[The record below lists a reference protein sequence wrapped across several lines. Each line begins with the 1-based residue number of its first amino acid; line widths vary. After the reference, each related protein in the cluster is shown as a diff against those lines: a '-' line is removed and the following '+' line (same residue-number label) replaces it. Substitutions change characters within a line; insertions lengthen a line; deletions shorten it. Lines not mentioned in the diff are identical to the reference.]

1 MPDVSGIE
9 IEVADLNA
17 EIVLILETLESLRGV
32 ENFYANLKIDD
43 VDDLRTAEGL
53 FLSQG
58 ENSPMVAVY
67 GDTEIDI
74 DEGGELD
81 SKEMVDR
88 INAVLAKVVAIYDRD
103 EGDDTDSDGDGDAT
117 VYNESDYDIVWA
129 NLKVASYGI
138 YESTGRVYH
147 PELTNS
153 PYIEYYSATNDAADE
168 FFPADSIQYLFPKVT
183 YLEDL
188 YIYGID
194 GELRLP
200 QIKSITGEI
209 IFSSS
214 GATATLIDL
223 SQLTIDAD
231 NFS

>member
-74 DEGGELD
+74 DEGGELN

-103 EGDDTDSDGDGDAT
+103 EGDDIDSDGDGDAT

-129 NLKVASYGI
+129 NLKVASNWY
-138 YESTGRVYH
+138 R
-147 PELTNS
+147 
-153 PYIEYYSATNDAADE
+153 
-168 FFPADSIQYLFPKVT
+168 
-183 YLEDL
+183 
-188 YIYGID
+188 
-194 GELRLP
+194 
-200 QIKSITGEI
+200 
-209 IFSSS
+209 
-214 GATATLIDL
+214 
-223 SQLTIDAD
+223 
-231 NFS
+231 

>member
-32 ENFYANLKIDD
+32 EKFYG
-43 VDDLRTAEGL
+43 DLNIEDLITAEGL

-67 GDTEIDI
+67 GDAEIEI
-74 DEGGELD
+74 DEGDELE

-103 EGDDTDSDGDGDAT
+103 EDDDTDDDGDGDAT

-129 NLKVASYGI
+129 NLKVASFGI
-138 YESTGRVYH
+138 YEF
-147 PELTNS
+147 
-153 PYIEYYSATNDAADE
+153 I
-168 FFPADSIQYLFPKVT
+168 IQ
-183 YLEDL
+183 
-188 YIYGID
+188 
-194 GELRLP
+194 
-200 QIKSITGEI
+200 
-209 IFSSS
+209 
-214 GATATLIDL
+214 
-223 SQLTIDAD
+223 
-231 NFS
+231 N